1 MILFY
6 LFFTCCA
13 KAGDLSQEIRT
24 YFSELGIEILSDG
37 KAPIFKLETLQGDTL
52 SLENFYGELLI
63 LHFWATWCKPCR
75 REMPELE
82 QLHRQLANKPVTI
95 LGISIDNENDGL
107 KVENALKEI
116 NASFSNALSS
126 SGKISKD
133 YWAWGIPTSYFVDK
147 EGRLLGRIR
156 GNVEWTNSKMSE
168 LIHLLIN
175 KH

>member
-116 NASFSNALSS
+116 NKFFQRIIIFRKN
-126 SGKISKD
+126 IQ
-133 YWAWGIPTSYFVDK
+133 
-147 EGRLLGRIR
+147 RLLGM
-156 GNVEWTNSKMSE
+156 GYSYQ
-168 LIHLLIN
+168 LLCRQGREAVGPN
-175 KH
+175 TRKR